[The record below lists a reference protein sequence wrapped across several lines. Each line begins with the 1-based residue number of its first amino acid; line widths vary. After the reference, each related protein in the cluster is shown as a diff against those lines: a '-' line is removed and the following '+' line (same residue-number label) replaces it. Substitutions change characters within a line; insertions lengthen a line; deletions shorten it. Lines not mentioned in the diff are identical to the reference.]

1 MANKQLILAID
12 VGTSSVRAAF
22 YDHAGKMVRGSLVK
36 NERKLTT
43 TTDGGSEIDADK
55 AFKQIVAVID
65 EALKATDL
73 SKVEITHVATTS
85 FWHSLVGI
93 DAAGKATTPVLS
105 WADNRSRDLVA
116 TLREDLDEKACH
128 NRTGAR
134 FHSSFWPAKLL
145 WFRKTSPDVWRN
157 TAKWLSFSDYVGL
170 RLSGITATSIS
181 MASGT
186 GIFDTRKIA
195 WDSQMQHYIK
205 LKASQLP
212 EISEKSFRLNS
223 TFAKRWPALSSA
235 KWLPVVADGAANN
248 VGSGCTTKD
257 TAALMI
263 GTSGAMRVVYEGEPP
278 ANIPNGLWC
287 YRIDRKRVVLGGALS
302 DGGGLYDWLNAILAL
317 PKDAEAVI
325 AKRKLGSHGLTFEP
339 YLAGERSTGY
349 NEFASGSI
357 SGIRT
362 ATTAVDI
369 LQAGMEAVGYRFAEI
384 HRQLE
389 SVTKINTIV
398 ASGGALAASPVWTK
412 MIAAILERKLTPSK
426 EPEASL
432 LGAVLLAKEVY
443 NK

>member
-1 MANKQLILAID
+1 MRQYILAVD

-36 NERKLTT
+36 NERKLNATA
-43 TTDGGSEIDADK
+43 DGGSEIDAEK
-55 AFKQIVAVID
+55 AFKQIVTVID
-65 EALKATDL
+65 EALKTLDL
-73 SKVEITHVATTS
+73 SKAEVTHVAATS
-85 FWHSLVGI
+85 FWHSLVGV

-105 WADNRSRDLVA
+105 WADNRSRDHVA
-116 TLREDLDEKACH
+116 ALREDLDEKACH

-145 WFRKTSPDVWRN
+145 WIRKTSPDVWRN
-157 TAKWLSFSDYVGL
+157 TVKWLSFSDYVGL
-170 RLSGITATSIS
+170 KLSGITATSIS

-195 WDSQMQHYIK
+195 WDSQMQHYLK

-212 EISEKSFRLNS
+212 DITEKPFQLNA
-223 TFAKRWPALSSA
+223 TFARRWPELKNTA
-235 KWLPVVADGAANN
+235 WLPVIADGAADN
-248 VGSGCTTKD
+248 VGAGCTTRDK
-257 TAALMI
+257 AALMI

-278 ANIPNGLWC
+278 ANIPSGLWC

-302 DGGGLYDWLNAILAL
+302 DGGGLYDWLTTVLAL
-317 PKDAEAVI
+317 PKDAEATI

-349 NEFASGSI
+349 NEFAVGSI

-362 ATTAVDI
+362 VTTAVDI

-384 HRQLE
+384 FRQLD
-389 SVTKINTIV
+389 SVTKIKTII
-398 ASGGALAASPVWTK
+398 ASGGALKASPVWTD
-412 MIAAILERKLTPSK
+412 MIATILDRKLAPSN
-426 EPEASL
+426 EPEASMK
-432 LGAVLLAKEVY
+432 GAVLLALEQK
-443 NK
+443 